1 MTYLLHSHG
10 VLHEV
15 NFFKRHGVSF
25 FGLFFEEL
33 HMYFSLHY
41 NGVLY
46 EVNFLK
52 CNGVRIFFFFLRTP
66 YVFFFA
72 L

>member
-15 NFFKRHGVSF
+15 NFFKCHGVSF
-25 FGLFFEEL
+25 FFFEEL

-41 NGVLY
+41 NGVLH
-46 EVNFLK
+46 EVKFAIDH
-52 CNGVRIFFFFLRTP
+52 GVLET
-66 YVFFFA
+66 
-72 L
+72 